1 MAFDSQAK
9 VLVLVATAR
18 TREARRRERERESKG
33 ARAGGGRERMKKMGV
48 GSLAMALLIIMTI
61 LMCVATGSQH
71 DEELEKD
78 GLRLPSQGAGTS
90 GEGGSRK
97 PWSCCDR
104 CICTRSN
111 PPRCTCEDMLVGK
124 CHPRCESCEQLPMQI
139 YPPYFVCRDAINE
152 YCGEPC
158 HPEQLLE

>member
-1 MAFDSQAK
+1 
-9 VLVLVATAR
+9 
-18 TREARRRERERESKG
+18 
-33 ARAGGGRERMKKMGV
+33 MKKMGV

-78 GLRLPSQGAGTS
+78 GLRLPSQGASTS

-104 CICTRSN
+104 CRCTRSN
-111 PPRCTCEDMLVGK
+111 PPRCICEDMLVGK
-124 CHPRCESCEQLPMQI
+124 CHPNCESCEQLPMRI

-152 YCGEPC
+152 YCGDPC
-158 HPEQLLE
+158 PPSSCSSNRMSKYCCCCCIRVKLCTAACCIRIKL